1 MNDQWNVLIRKL
13 AMINFVESLL
23 LRFDVLIVYQVYSKN
38 YTDLNKQVYTL
49 TLTQSKLFAHWK
61 RIDKL
66 R

>member
-49 TLTQSKLFAHWK
+49 TLTQSKLFAH
-61 RIDKL
+61 
-66 R
+66 